1 MMSNNKSIYALP
13 LIAVLFWGGNFVAGR
28 AVLDQ
33 LPPFSLSFLRWSVAL
48 LVLLPFTWRTIA
60 KDAAYYRS
68 QWKEIAILSLFGIG
82 AFTPL
87 VYLSIQHTTTINA
100 AMLAA
105 SSPMMIVLMAFLLLG
120 DRISGRQLSGFVLSL
135 LGVLWIVS
143 KGAITQLSHF
153 QLNAGD
159 AIMLASNVIWALYSI
174 RIRKAD
180 ARLAGMSGFTLSI
193 AASLLFLL
201 PGTVWE
207 VYAQD
212 VDLIQPDTV
221 WNVLYL
227 GVFASVVSFLCWNKT
242 ISRIG
247 PAKTSPFLN
256 LIPVFAALFSV
267 LFLNE
272 RLQVAQAVG
281 GLFILAG
288 VYLSSL
294 TKRSVA
300 KVENQAD
307 TAVPQEAKA

>member
-1 MMSNNKSIYALP
+1 LKWNNKSMYALP
-13 LIAVLFWGGNFVAGR
+13 LIAALFWGGNFVAGR

-48 LVLLPFTWRTIA
+48 LVLLPFTWRAIA
-60 KDAAYYRS
+60 REASFYCS
-68 QWKEIAILSLFGIG
+68 QWKEIAVLGLFGVG

-105 SSPMMIVLMAFLLLG
+105 SSPMMIVLMALLLLG
-120 DRISGRQLSGFVLSL
+120 ERITGRQFAGLVLSL
-135 LGVLWIVS
+135 MGVLWIVS
-143 KGAITQLSHF
+143 KGAITHLGQF
-153 QLNAGD
+153 QWNTGD
-159 AIMLASNVIWALYSI
+159 VIMLASNVIWALYSI

-180 ARLAGMSGFTLSI
+180 ARLSGMAGFTLSI

-201 PGTVWE
+201 PGVIWE
-207 VYAQD
+207 VHAQG
-212 VDLIQPDTV
+212 VRLYQPDTV

-227 GVFASVVSFLCWNKT
+227 GVFASVVSFLCWNK
-242 ISRIG
+242 SVSMLG
-247 PAKTSPFLN
+247 PGKASPFLN
-256 LIPVFAALFSV
+256 FIPVFATLFSV

-272 RLQVAQAVG
+272 QLQVAQAVG
-281 GLFILAG
+281 GMFILAG

-300 KVENQAD
+300 SVDKQAD
-307 TAVPQEAKA
+307 SAGPQEANA